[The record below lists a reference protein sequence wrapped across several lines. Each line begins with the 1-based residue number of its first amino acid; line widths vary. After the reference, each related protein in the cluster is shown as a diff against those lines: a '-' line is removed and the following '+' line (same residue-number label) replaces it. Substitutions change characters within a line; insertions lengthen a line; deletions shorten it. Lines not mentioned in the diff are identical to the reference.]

1 MNLKIVPKKMKKI
14 DIKINLKS
22 KRMELTNL
30 QIIKKL
36 ANTQKI
42 LTTVTLIV
50 SLYSLT
56 IPMITSNQKT
66 IKFKSKPLILY
77 N

>member
-30 QIIKKL
+30 QIIKKP
-36 ANTQKI
+36 ANTQRI
-42 LTTVTLIV
+42 LITVTLIV

>member
-30 QIIKKL
+30 QIIKKP
-36 ANTQKI
+36 ANTQRI

-56 IPMITSNQKT
+56 ILMITSNQKT
-66 IKFKSKPLILY
+66 IKLKSKPLILY

>member
-1 MNLKIVPKKMKKI
+1 MNLKIVQKKMKKI

-30 QIIKKL
+30 QIIKKP
-36 ANTQKI
+36 ANTQRI

>member
-30 QIIKKL
+30 QIIKKP
-36 ANTQKI
+36 ANTQRI

>member
-22 KRMELTNL
+22 KRMEQTNL
-30 QIIKKL
+30 QIIKKP

>member
-22 KRMELTNL
+22 KRMEPTNL
-30 QIIKKL
+30 QIIKKP
-36 ANTQKI
+36 ANTQRI